1 MLTRNSLLISREAL
15 RQSVNI
21 IAKDKPWDYVIRN
34 GQSIAVNSARRVIRL
49 LIEAEDC
56 DQMPRLVTYHSP
68 LHALYVLV
76 VQLINHPESK
86 MSKTDVEVSHS
97 QPT

>member
-1 MLTRNSLLISREAL
+1 MVARNSLLISREAL
-15 RQSVNI
+15 RQSVNV

-34 GQSIAVNSARRVIRL
+34 GQSITVNSARRVIRL

-56 DQMPRLVTYHSP
+56 EQVPLLVTYHSP

-76 VQLINHPESK
+76 VQLIKHPESK
-86 MSKTDVEVSHS
+86 MSKTDLEVSPS
-97 QPT
+97 QPK